1 MKKNEVYKYWREL
14 KINSNKIEIILLKI
28 TELSKSQLFLLDEI
42 NDEYFKEIKNIFY
55 RLSNWE
61 PLEYIINNAEF
72 YSLNF
77 YVNSKVLIPR
87 DDTEI
92 LVDKVLDTIVN
103 YNSLTLIDIWTWSS
117 CIPISII
124 KNTTKVGNCYVID
137 ISKNA
142 LKVSEKNIHQH
153 NLEKTIKQINWDLIQ
168 NLISSNNYN
177 FKKNIIITANL
188 PYIKN
193 NDFENIDKETIKYEP
208 ALALYWWKDTWF
220 ELYEQLI
227 KESSQFKNIYN
238 LESLI
243 LFIEIWFDQKE
254 YSEKYLNKL
263 NLKYKIF
270 KDNNWID
277 RCIKIE
283 F

>member
-142 LKVSEKNIHQH
+142 LKVIEKNIYQH
-153 NLEKTIKQINWDLIQ
+153 NLEKKIKQINWDLIQ

-254 YSEKYLNKL
+254 YSEKYLSKL